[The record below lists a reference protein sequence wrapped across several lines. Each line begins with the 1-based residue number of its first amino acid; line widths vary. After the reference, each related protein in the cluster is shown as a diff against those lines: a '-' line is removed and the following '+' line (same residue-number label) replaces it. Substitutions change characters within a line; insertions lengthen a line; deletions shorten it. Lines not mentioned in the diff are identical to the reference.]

1 MLSQHLGPSI
11 CDISP
16 AFDALTACDY
26 RNQFYARSKY
36 GSFKIMQGKKEMINK
51 LLPLSTRIIDFDCV
65 IEFILRLIHNRPW
78 TETTPG
84 DSRYSMFFVKR
95 KGKKRKLSD
104 SNQLPPDASSLKM
117 KIKRACYVTQGIF
130 NFLLALHIFHSNWM
144 YINLLLSLELNIIL
158 S

>member
-1 MLSQHLGPSI
+1 MIYHEGVAVKYISVKGHIRQKKGILYHNERLLSQHLGPSI

-65 IEFILRLIHNRPW
+65 IEFILRLIHNRP
-78 TETTPG
+78 
-84 DSRYSMFFVKR
+84 
-95 KGKKRKLSD
+95 
-104 SNQLPPDASSLKM
+104 
-117 KIKRACYVTQGIF
+117 
-130 NFLLALHIFHSNWM
+130 
-144 YINLLLSLELNIIL
+144 
-158 S
+158 